1 MQPGGGARSIARE
14 RRRLR
19 TRATCAAFAARSRQR
34 LRPRIRQLRWT
45 VAVRAQPER
54 KLLARAAL
62 LRWVAGRLWS
72 RRPCGSPSAAAHL
85 LAEAVLEAARQ
96 LLLVAHAAGAAV
108 LPANHLRAPVVMPV
122 ARRRVAA
129 GAAHLLLKVERGA
142 AAAAAGRV
150 RLLDLHLV
158 GLLGVRHGWR
168 RLTFLGIERASTSR
182 LEEGGLEE
190 KSLPKT
196 TELSFPRVPR
206 VLERGYVSTNV

>member
-1 MQPGGGARSIARE
+1 M
-14 RRRLR
+14 
-19 TRATCAAFAARSRQR
+19 
-34 LRPRIRQLRWT
+34 
-45 VAVRAQPER
+45 
-54 KLLARAAL
+54 
-62 LRWVAGRLWS
+62 
-72 RRPCGSPSAAAHL
+72 AAHL

-129 GAAHLLLKVERGA
+129 GAAHLLLKVERRA

-168 RLTFLGIERASTSR
+168 SLTFLGIERAECVDVE
-182 LEEGGLEE
+182 EEGGLEK

-196 TELSFPRVPR
+196 TVPQEE
-206 VLERGYVSTNV
+206 VNAFQGLERGCVSRLHRLTVGV

>member
-1 MQPGGGARSIARE
+1 M
-14 RRRLR
+14 
-19 TRATCAAFAARSRQR
+19 
-34 LRPRIRQLRWT
+34 
-45 VAVRAQPER
+45 
-54 KLLARAAL
+54 
-62 LRWVAGRLWS
+62 
-72 RRPCGSPSAAAHL
+72 PSAAAHL

-129 GAAHLLLKVERGA
+129 GAAHLLLKVERRA

-168 RLTFLGIERASTSR
+168 SLSMERAGKSVDVEAKRS
-182 LEEGGLEE
+182 GGLGENVTAQKDAGVDSKDAGVE
-190 KSLPKT
+190 SPNPLEHECLKCYRRLPHPR
-196 TELSFPRVPR
+196 LSF
-206 VLERGYVSTNV
+206 LFVS